1 MSEKV
6 SNKKRFIGN
15 TGWMMGQRIY
25 SMFLS
30 LVVGALSA
38 RYLGPANYGLL
49 NYGATIIS
57 LFTTISSLGLTNVI
71 INEMV
76 VEPKKNGSYLGSA
89 LCARLITSFISL
101 FIIWGIVV
109 ALEPNNKL
117 LQTVTMLQA
126 FSVIFQSYEVFTY
139 WFQVKLKMKV
149 VSIAT
154 MLALTAVAIWKISLL
169 ATSKSVEWF
178 ALSNSINY
186 LVAGAVVVI
195 IFVRSSKIKLTVNLD
210 DTKMLLGKSYHF
222 IISGIAVVLYSQ
234 IDRVMIGKMLDEKEL
249 GFYAAAMTVACLWE
263 FIPTA
268 LTNSARPLIIEKR
281 DTDYKEYEKRF
292 QILLLGITLMGI
304 AIGLAFTLLGKLA
317 ILILYGREYMQ
328 AQWPL
333 AILIWATSMA
343 MIGNV
348 RSIWIVSEGL
358 NKYVKHFTIEGA
370 IFNIITNLWFIPH
383 MGIIG
388 ASLTTLMSQFVVC
401 FIAPL
406 FVPNTRRFV
415 KLYLGSFKYLPEL
428 MCEVKKLL
436 VKKRGK

>member
-1 MSEKV
+1 
-6 SNKKRFIGN
+6 
-15 TGWMMGQRIY
+15 
-25 SMFLS
+25 
-30 LVVGALSA
+30 
-38 RYLGPANYGLL
+38 
-49 NYGATIIS
+49 
-57 LFTTISSLGLTNVI
+57 
-71 INEMV
+71 
-76 VEPKKNGSYLGSA
+76 
-89 LCARLITSFISL
+89 
-101 FIIWGIVV
+101 
-109 ALEPNNKL
+109 
-117 LQTVTMLQA
+117 
-126 FSVIFQSYEVFTY
+126 
-139 WFQVKLKMKV
+139 
-149 VSIAT
+149 
-154 MLALTAVAIWKISLL
+154 
-169 ATSKSVEWF
+169 
-178 ALSNSINY
+178 
-186 LVAGAVVVI
+186 
-195 IFVRSSKIKLTVNLD
+195 
-210 DTKMLLGKSYHF
+210 
-222 IISGIAVVLYSQ
+222 
-234 IDRVMIGKMLDEKEL
+234 
-249 GFYAAAMTVACLWE
+249 
-263 FIPTA
+263 
-268 LTNSARPLIIEKR
+268 
-281 DTDYKEYEKRF
+281 
-292 QILLLGITLMGI
+292 MGI